1 MKPKKAYDDH
11 RRHAMDRGIG
21 WQMPYE
27 DWLEMWLESGKWSQ
41 RGKVKGKYQ
50 MCRYGDTGPYNSKNC
65 YIGSVEQN
73 QEDRSQIDI
82 QTVKAIVFEYLS
94 TNKSQYEVAKE
105 FDVDQSYVSRLVNK
119 HRRNHGQIHS
129 TSN

>member
-11 RRHAMDRGIG
+11 RRHAIDRSIG
-21 WQMPYE
+21 WQISYE
-27 DWLEMWLESGKWSQ
+27 EWLEPWLESGKWPL

-50 MCRYGDTGPYNSKNC
+50 MCRYGDTGPYNTKNC

-73 QEDRSQIDI
+73 QEDRSKIDI
-82 QTVKAIVFEYLS
+82 SIINGIVAEYLI
-94 TNKSQYEVAKE
+94 TGKTQYEVAKE
-105 FDVDQSYVSRLVNK
+105 FDVDQSYVSRLVNQ
-119 HRRNHGQIHS
+119 HRRKYGQVNS